1 MERRIL
7 KLEKECRQMK
17 GTPQAN
23 MILVDRRLIEE
34 LNSKV
39 KMLEEKL
46 DHRVQ
51 LYEELEDKF
60 EKQKDKHKENIWKL
74 R

>member
-1 MERRIL
+1 
-7 KLEKECRQMK
+7 
-17 GTPQAN
+17 